1 MTGGMDESVDPPLPA
16 GPEGPESLR
25 TFALLVS
32 EHYAALR
39 EIADRALRAE
49 QAAAGRPPAAIDP
62 TSLVTETV
70 IRLLHQRE
78 LPRDDAHLRGLAS
91 MFMTRVIAD
100 RRRARLA
107 QSRDVRRTGPLDAA
121 AEGIAAGNGTE
132 PAEREGLALLE
143 QAMVELAGERPR
155 EMEVIT
161 LHAVAGIPMERVAE
175 LLGMSVATGYRSMER
190 GRLLLAQKLKAMRD
204 RE

>member
-1 MTGGMDESVDPPLPA
+1 MSAPADPTRPDEPA
-16 GPEGPESLR
+16 GPEAVR
-25 TFALLVS
+25 TFAQLVG
-32 EHYAALR
+32 EHYAVLR
-39 EIADRALRAE
+39 EIADRTLRAE
-49 QAAAGRPPAAIDP
+49 QVAAGRPPAAIDP

-107 QSRDVRRTGPLDAA
+107 QSRDVRRTGPLGAE
-121 AEGIAAGNGTE
+121 AEGLPAGNGDE

-143 QAMVELAGERPR
+143 RAMVELAGDKPR

-175 LLGMSVATGYRSMER
+175 LLGMSVPTAYRSMER
-190 GRLLLAQKLKAMRD
+190 GRLLLAQKLKSMRD